1 MYNSTCTIH
10 HLQLTTSLVIFF
22 FLTCYRVGLITPEE
36 CTALNELYNYNPL
49 LFDFVSKR
57 LLRGPKGG
65 SFPPSVFKAHPL
77 LPPYRTVT
85 KNPKLGTS
93 VDPCD
98 EQSPAN
104 EDSPTDHD
112 LVEESLEDNK
122 TGCGVTDKGL
132 KNKVLVETQVQDEGL
147 TKKVLVEQVQVEVH
161 HDISQGVG
169 IEPTGS
175 DQSGMEDSRVL
186 ETVTDS
192 IADTVHVPTDHV
204 SETNT
209 NQIDET
215 VVHNHQIVDTLV
227 ENQSDDHSVVPQDTE
242 NTTLLSLPDEAEGV
256 LVQSVTGGSTSNNE
270 MTNLI
275 SSQTENK

>member
-1 MYNSTCTIH
+1 M
-10 HLQLTTSLVIFF
+10 
-22 FLTCYRVGLITPEE
+22 
-36 CTALNELYNYNPL
+36 NELYNYNPL

-65 SFPPSVFKAHPL
+65 FFPPSVFKAHPL

-98 EQSPAN
+98 EKSPVN
-104 EDSPTDHD
+104 EDSQTDHD
-112 LVEESLEDNK
+112 LVEESLGDSK
-122 TGCGVTDKGL
+122 TGCGV
-132 KNKVLVETQVQDEGL
+132 VDEGL
-147 TKKVLVEQVQVEVH
+147 TKKVTVETQVQVEVH
-161 HDISQGVG
+161 YDILQDVE

-186 ETVTDS
+186 ETVTDC

-256 LVQSVTGGSTSNNE
+256 LLQSITGGSTSNNE